1 MNTSAA
7 PAANPLLVGRG
18 LPPFD
23 RLTAE
28 TVDSGMPLLLN
39 QLRADLAAHEAQ
51 LRMQAC
57 CDWDAVMVPLQ
68 RLGER
73 LRWSWGVVGHL
84 MSVCNSSALREAHAR
99 QQPAVVAFS
108 NRLAQSQPVYR
119 ALLVLQQRHGDGA
132 IQLDAAQLRVLEA
145 ELQHMRLR
153 GVGLAGAEREAF
165 NAATAR
171 LAEASTRFGNQ
182 LLDATRAW
190 SLLLERQEQVASLP
204 VSLREQLAAAAREA
218 GHGEA
223 TAHDGPWQLGLDQP
237 RYQPFM
243 RYSNRRELREQAYRA
258 FVSRAAS
265 GEWNNGPL
273 VREILGL
280 RQQQAERLGFAN
292 WAEVSL
298 ATKMA
303 PSIHSVEQL
312 LDELRGP
319 GRRAAVEELDELRGL
334 AREAGATEEARNLQ
348 PWDVACWS
356 EHLRQ
361 RRFNLDSEALRPWF
375 PLPQVMEGLF
385 ALCNRLFG
393 IRVVAANGEAPVWH
407 QDVQFLRVLDDQSG
421 RHLAAFYLDPYAR
434 PGTKQG
440 GAWMDEC
447 LGRHV
452 DPDGQAVL
460 PVAYLV
466 CNFTPPLDG
475 VPSLLTFDDVE
486 TLFHEF
492 GHGLQ
497 HMLTTVEQPDAAGIN
512 NVEWDAVELPSQF
525 MQNWCYDRQTLTGMA
540 RHWQTG
546 APLPAAEYDKLQQA
560 RTFMAGSAMVRQ
572 LHFALA
578 DLELHGRWRP
588 DGEESPEA
596 VWRRMALNTM
606 VLQPLPD
613 DASLCS
619 FAHVFAGG
627 YAAGYYAYKW
637 AEVLSADAFA
647 AFEEAGLDNEAAVC
661 SIGRRFRDTVLSL
674 GGSRHPSEVYRA
686 FRGREPSTAALLR
699 HAGLKA

>member
-1 MNTSAA
+1 MNASAP
-7 PAANPLLVGRG
+7 PATNPLLIGRG

-28 TVDSGMPLLLN
+28 AVDSGMPPLLR
-39 QLRADLAAHEAQ
+39 QLQANLATHEAR
-51 LRMQAC
+51 LGKQAC

-68 RLGER
+68 RLGEQ

-99 QQPAVVAFS
+99 QQPAVVDFS
-108 NRLAQSQPVYR
+108 NQLAQSQPVYT
-119 ALLVLQQRHGDGA
+119 ALLALQQHHADGNL
-132 IQLDAAQLRVLEA
+132 QLDATQLRILEA
-145 ELQHMRLR
+145 ELRHMTLR

-171 LAEASTRFGNQ
+171 LAEVSTRFGNQ
-182 LLDATRAW
+182 QLDATRAW
-190 SLLLERQEQVASLP
+190 SLLLERRDQVASLP
-204 VSLREQLAAAAREA
+204 ASLREQLAAAAREA
-218 GHGEA
+218 GHSQA
-223 TAHDGPWQLGLDQP
+223 TADDGPWQLGLDMP

-243 RYSNRRELREQAYRA
+243 RYSNQRQLREQAYRA
-258 FVSRAAS
+258 FVSRAS
-265 GEWNNGPL
+265 CGEWNNGPL
-273 VREILGL
+273 VQEILSL

-303 PSIHSVEQL
+303 PSIRSVEQL
-312 LDELRGP
+312 LAELGGP
-319 GRRAAVEELDELRGL
+319 GRCAAVEELDHLRGL
-334 AREAGATEEARNLQ
+334 AQNAGAVVEAQDLR
-348 PWDVACWS
+348 PWDVAYWS
-356 EHLRQ
+356 EQLRQ

-375 PLPQVMEGLF
+375 PLPQVLEGLF
-385 ALCNRLFG
+385 QLCGRLFG
-393 IRVVAANGEAPVWH
+393 IRVMAANGEAPIWH
-407 QDVQFLRVLDDQSG
+407 QDVQFFRVLDNQSG
-421 RHLAAFYLDPYAR
+421 QPLAAFYLDPYAR

-452 DPDGQAVL
+452 EADGQAVL

-475 VPSLLTFDDVE
+475 VPSLLTFEDVE

-540 RHWQTG
+540 QHWQTG
-546 APLPAAEYDKLQQA
+546 APLPEAEYEKLQLA

-572 LHFALA
+572 LHFALT
-578 DLELHGRWRP
+578 DLELHARWRP
-588 DGEESPEA
+588 DDGESPEA
-596 VWRRMALNTM
+596 VSRRMARSTM

-619 FAHVFAGG
+619 FAHIFAGG

-661 SIGRRFRDTVLSL
+661 SIGRRFRNTVLSL

-686 FRGREPSTAALLR
+686 FRGREPSTEALLR
-699 HAGLKA
+699 HSGFKV